1 MTIQQLEY
9 IIAVDRFK
17 HFVNAANHC
26 NVTQPT
32 LSAMIQKLEEELSVK
47 IFDRSTQPVSTTNI
61 GKKIVEEAQ
70 IIVSKISNIKKI
82 IDEEKNCMTGEVNI
96 GVLPTIAP
104 YLLPRFF
111 QSFRNDYPQ
120 LNVRVSELHTSEIIR
135 AIQSEEIDLGIIAT
149 KEEEKNIEY
158 KSLYFEEFLG
168 YVSQNEKLYKK
179 EIIRSSEV
187 NGKKLWLLDEGH
199 CFRAQMLKF
208 CSMQNVIKNQMT
220 YSLGSLETFMRMV
233 ESGDGMTFIPAM
245 SLSQLSDE
253 QKKFVRPFAI
263 PKPTREIVLCF
274 KKDYVRHSI
283 INILSEYIKAHVP
296 SEMLKISPLQKIV

>member
-32 LSAMIQKLEEELSVK
+32 LSAMIQKLEEELNIK
-47 IFDRSTQPVSTTNI
+47 IFDRSVQPVSTTNI
-61 GKKIVEEAQ
+61 GKKIIKEAQ
-70 IIVSKISNIKKI
+70 IITSKVYNINKI
-82 IDEEKNCMTGEVNI
+82 IEEEKNCMTGEVHI
-96 GVLPTIAP
+96 CVLPTIAP

-111 QSFRNDYPQ
+111 QNFRNDYPQ
-120 LNVRVSELHTSEIIR
+120 LDIRVSEMRTSEIIK

-149 KEEEKNIEY
+149 KDEEKNIEY

-168 YVSQNEKLYKK
+168 YVSRNEKLYKK

-199 CFRAQMLKF
+199 CFRDQMLKF
-208 CSMQNVIKNQMT
+208 CSMENAIQNQMA

-233 ESGDGMTFIPAM
+233 ESGEGMTFIPAL
-245 SLSQLSDE
+245 SLLQLSKE
-253 QKKFVRPFAI
+253 QKEFVRPFAI
-263 PKPTREIVLCF
+263 PKPTREISLCF
-274 KKDYVRHSI
+274 KKDYVRLSL
-283 INILSEYIKAHVP
+283 INILSEYIKNHIPV
-296 SEMLKISPLQKIV
+296 EMLNISPLQKIV